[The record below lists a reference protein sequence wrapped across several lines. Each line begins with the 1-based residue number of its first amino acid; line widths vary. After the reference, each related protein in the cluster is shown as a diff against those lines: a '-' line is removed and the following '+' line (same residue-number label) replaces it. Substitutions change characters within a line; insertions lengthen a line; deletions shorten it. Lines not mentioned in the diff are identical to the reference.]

1 MRCDQGLSW
10 DSGIGHELCGWVGVM
25 GHMGLAPLTL
35 HVSVAC
41 GGFFSPHLVL
51 SGDKMTAL

>member
-1 MRCDQGLSW
+1 MRCDEGLSW
-10 DSGIGHELCGWVGVM
+10 DSGRGDELCGWVGVM

-41 GGFFSPHLVL
+41 GGFFFPPFSIIR
-51 SGDKMTAL
+51 